1 MLIVLPRTD
10 TSMLQVMLLSKGAS
24 QRKQTIHCLSLLL
37 VGHTLIHVHQQAG
50 QMLQEEW
57 PLLIIVPASLRLVW
71 AEELEKWLPHLR
83 PSSIHVIEGKSDRLQ
98 GSDLPAVCITSYEMM
113 QRLTCD
119 ACKGIDGRPVV
130 LTACAGSQVCFGAL
144 VTQSSTQETTACQI
158 GVPAGSASVAL

>member
-1 MLIVLPRTD
+1 
-10 TSMLQVMLLSKGAS
+10 
-24 QRKQTIHCLSLLL
+24 
-37 VGHTLIHVHQQAG
+37 
-50 QMLQEEW
+50 MLQEEW

-98 GSDLPAVCITSYEMM
+98 GADLPAVCITSYEMM

-130 LTACAGSQVCFGAL
+130 LTACSGSQVWVGGHSTRSSFRSRNLCFHPKTSFLHWKSKLRNTWGC
-144 VTQSSTQETTACQI
+144 V
-158 GVPAGSASVAL
+158 SASGRCSSSYQP

>member
-1 MLIVLPRTD
+1 
-10 TSMLQVMLLSKGAS
+10 
-24 QRKQTIHCLSLLL
+24 
-37 VGHTLIHVHQQAG
+37 
-50 QMLQEEW
+50 MLQEEW

-98 GSDLPAVCITSYEMM
+98 GANLPAVCITSYEMM

-130 LTACAGSQVCFGAL
+130 LTACAGSQVCFCG
-144 VTQSSTQETTACQI
+144 SSTMSCFPPRSI
-158 GVPAGSASVAL
+158 FV